1 MAKKETTKLTVVK
14 DEEKPE
20 KVSVE
25 NEKKPTPEEIEQ
37 YKSEFQEA
45 LKIFTEER
53 WAISDKGNFAAND
66 VGLFIEDFM
75 KRFAFWSKNGWMGMI
90 KMAEVLRQ
98 AMLAATDEKGLE
110 FDYQALEFCAYM
122 LSNPG
127 SVGLD
132 AALEFEKIADKFS
145 KIGMVVGEK
154 LEDAREKLK
163 NVQYLQEKWAA
174 AEQGFYLADLEK
186 SAPEKEDEPIS
197 AGGNTVEID
206 LTKDK

>member
-14 DEEKPE
+14 DEEKPDDI
-20 KVSVE
+20 SVE

-45 LKIFTEER
+45 LKVFTEER

-98 AMLAATDEKGLE
+98 AMLAANEETPLQL
-110 FDYQALEFCAYM
+110 DYQALEFCAYM
-122 LSNPG
+122 MSNPG
-127 SVGLD
+127 GIGLD
-132 AALEFEKIADKFS
+132 MAIEFEKIADKFS
-145 KIGMVVGEK
+145 KVGVTIGEK

-186 SAPEKEDEPIS
+186 TAPEKEDVNL
-197 AGGNTVEID
+197 ATGGNTVEID
-206 LTKDK
+206 LTKE

>member
-1 MAKKETTKLTVVK
+1 MAKKETKLTVVK
-14 DEEKPE
+14 DEQMPE

-25 NEKKPTPEEIEQ
+25 NEKKPTPEETEQ

-45 LKIFTEER
+45 LKVFTEER

-98 AMLAATDEKGLE
+98 AMLAANEETPLQL
-110 FDYQALEFCAYM
+110 DYQALEFCAYM
-122 LSNPG
+122 MSNPG
-127 SVGLD
+127 GIGLD
-132 AALEFEKIADKFS
+132 MAMEFEKIADKFS
-145 KIGMVVGEK
+145 KIGIVIGEK

-163 NVQYLQEKWAA
+163 HVQHLQEKWAA

-206 LTKDK
+206 LSKDK

>member
-14 DEEKPE
+14 DEEKPDDI
-20 KVSVE
+20 SVE

-45 LKIFTEER
+45 LKVFTEER

-98 AMLAATDEKGLE
+98 AMLAANEETPLQL
-110 FDYQALEFCAYM
+110 DYQALEFCAYM
-122 LSNPG
+122 MSNPG
-127 SVGLD
+127 GIGLD
-132 AALEFEKIADKFS
+132 MATEFEKIADKFS
-145 KIGMVVGEK
+145 KVGVVIGEK

-186 SAPEKEDEPIS
+186 SAPEKEDESVS

-206 LTKDK
+206 LSKDK

>member
-14 DEEKPE
+14 NEEKPDDT
-20 KVSVE
+20 SAE
-25 NEKKPTPEEIEQ
+25 NVKKPTQEEIEQ
-37 YKSEFQEA
+37 YKTEFQEA
-45 LKIFTEER
+45 LKVFTEER

-75 KRFAFWSKNGWMGMI
+75 KKFAFWSKNGWMGMI

-98 AMLAATDEKGLE
+98 AMLAANEETPLQL
-110 FDYQALEFCAYM
+110 DYQALEFCAYM
-122 LSNPG
+122 MSNPG
-127 SVGLD
+127 GIGLD
-132 AALEFEKIADKFS
+132 MAIEFEKIADKFS
-145 KIGMVVGEK
+145 KVGVTIGEK

-186 SAPEKEDEPIS
+186 TAPEKEDVNL
-197 AGGNTVEID
+197 ATGGNTVEID
-206 LTKDK
+206 LTKE

>member
-14 DEEKPE
+14 DEEKLDD
-20 KVSVE
+20 VSAE
-25 NEKKPTPEEIEQ
+25 NAKKPTPEEIEQ
-37 YKSEFQEA
+37 YKTEFQEA

-90 KMAEVLRQ
+90 KMAEVLRT
-98 AMLAATDEKGLE
+98 AMLAANEETALE
-110 FDYQALEFCAYM
+110 LDYQALEFCAYM
-122 LSNPG
+122 MSNPG
-127 SVGLD
+127 GIGLD
-132 AALEFEKIADKFS
+132 LAFEFEKIADKFS
-145 KIGMVVGEK
+145 KIGVVIGEK

-163 NVQYLQEKWAA
+163 NVQYLQERWAA

-186 SAPEKEDEPIS
+186 TAPEKEDEPIS

-206 LTKDK
+206 LTKE